1 MLINRYGGKGV
12 DFDVHCVV
20 ATHHMADEGHDHDS
34 ADLDYVVTFN
44 PVASIEKVRS
54 RSRLLSACGSF
65 CLCCLSCLS
74 VFRGQRR
81 ANSLRGVRSRS
92 AAIV

>member
-44 PVASIEKVRS
+44 PVASIEKVRTVTVTVTPAVGLRFILS
-54 RSRLLSACGSF
+54 LLSVLSV
-65 CLCCLSCLS
+65 CLSWATSCE
-74 VFRGQRR
+74 
-81 ANSLRGVRSRS
+81 
-92 AAIV
+92 

>member
-44 PVASIEKVRS
+44 PVASIEKVRTVRTVVTVTPAVGLRFILS
-54 RSRLLSACGSF
+54 LLSVLSV
-65 CLCCLSCLS
+65 CLSWATSCE
-74 VFRGQRR
+74 
-81 ANSLRGVRSRS
+81 
-92 AAIV
+92 